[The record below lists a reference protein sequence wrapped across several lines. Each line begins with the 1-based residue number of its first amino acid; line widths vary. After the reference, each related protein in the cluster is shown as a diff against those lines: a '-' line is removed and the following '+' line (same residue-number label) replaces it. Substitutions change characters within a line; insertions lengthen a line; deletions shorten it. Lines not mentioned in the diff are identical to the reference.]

1 MESSPRP
8 RFPNHSPMMSSFS
21 PIDIR
26 QKIVRGVI
34 DEWATSDI
42 DHYGGEGTIRAYV
55 SQVKGDHRGAY
66 CGFMGSVYNALM
78 EENQTEHHH
87 MNKWWLNH
95 RAVSRYLRILKAPRN
110 ASVELL
116 LREISE
122 QDLRVTGMID
132 A

>member
-1 MESSPRP
+1 
-8 RFPNHSPMMSSFS
+8 MSSFS